1 MPIEPYPGRRSLLPL
16 LLLAFLSAC
25 ADTLTLEQSADKLH
39 GQFVI
44 AKEQAVKITRDPAF
58 PDDIKRTLATGALAA
73 DPLANSVYD
82 LLLQLDTVRK
92 GIAAGTATQADL
104 DRLNAQLANLIL
116 TARGPI
122 ESFVTATEGAK

>member
-1 MPIEPYPGRRSLLPL
+1 M
-16 LLLAFLSAC
+16 LSAC
-25 ADTLTLEQSADKLH
+25 ASHLTLEQSADKLH
-39 GQFVI
+39 GQFTI
-44 AKEQAVKITRDPAF
+44 AKEQAVKITRDPVF
-58 PDDIKRTLATGALAA
+58 PDDIKRKLATGAVAA
-73 DPLANSVYD
+73 DPLANSIYD
-82 LLLQLDTVRK
+82 LLLQLDTVKK

>member
-1 MPIEPYPGRRSLLPL
+1 MKQRLHYSFVLPL
-16 LLLAFLSAC
+16 FLLLAAC
-25 ADTLTLEQSADKLH
+25 ASNLTLEQSADKLH

-44 AKEQAVKITRDPAF
+44 AKEQAVKITRDPVF
-58 PDDIKRTLATGALAA
+58 PDDIKRKLATGAVAA
-73 DPLANSVYD
+73 DPLANSIYD
-82 LLLQLDTVRK
+82 LLLQLDTVKK